1 MQVTQLF
8 GRKQVTFPT
17 RLVALSCCRKYKT
30 NFKFITMKTSTKPT
44 SNEAENGNKSKP
56 LLCDVF
62 IRPFKSSF
70 TGKLLKKGIEI
81 GCFNCIEEFT
91 DARFKIITNNLN
103 ELYSFVFDFDEEK
116 KEYKMDNLGKWNFD
130 FPEYENPCLNM
141 NIGIRNF
148 QIDGVFKYY
157 EAF

>member
-1 MQVTQLF
+1 M
-8 GRKQVTFPT
+8 
-17 RLVALSCCRKYKT
+17 
-30 NFKFITMKTSTKPT
+30 NTSTKKT
-44 SNEAENGNKSKP
+44 ENLAENGNKSKP

-81 GCFNCIEEFT
+81 GVFKCVEEFT
-91 DARFKIITNNLN
+91 DVRFKIITNDLT
-103 ELYSFVFDFDEEK
+103 EIYSFVFDFDEEK
-116 KEYKMDNLGKWNFD
+116 KEYKMNNLGEWNFD
-130 FPEYENPCLNM
+130 FPKYENPTLNM

-157 EAF
+157 ECF